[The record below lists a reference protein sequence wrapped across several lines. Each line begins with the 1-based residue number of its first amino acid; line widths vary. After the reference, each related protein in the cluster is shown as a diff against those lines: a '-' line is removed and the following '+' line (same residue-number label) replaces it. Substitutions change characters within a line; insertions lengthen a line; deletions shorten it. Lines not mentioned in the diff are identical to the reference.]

1 MSNHEI
7 IESLDW
13 ITECIGLIRERF
25 AKIRVPDDFVLTPEG
40 ITLLDAISMRLQV
53 IGETV
58 KQIQK
63 TNPAFLQS
71 DASIDW
77 DKIVRFRDLV
87 SHHYEH
93 IDHEIV
99 FDICHTHIPKLGEV
113 IRSMRMALSQNGI
126 FPSQ

>member
-1 MSNHEI
+1 MSNDEFAD
-7 IESLDW
+7 SLDW
-13 ITECIGLIRERF
+13 IAECVGLVGERF
-25 AKIRVPDDFVLTPEG
+25 SKIRVPDDFVLTPEG

-63 TNPAFLQS
+63 TDPSFLPS
-71 DASIDW
+71 YPSIDW
-77 DKIVRFRDLV
+77 DKIAKFRDLV

-99 FDICHTHIPKLGEV
+99 YDICKTHIPKLAQV
-113 IRSMRMALSQNGI
+113 IHTMRTALSENGL
-126 FPSQ
+126 PQSK